1 LFRWQVGDV
10 VKDGPFRQQ
19 NNVVR
24 VPEGPGLGVELDPK
38 AMAKWAGHFA
48 ENGPMGHFNDPRSPG
63 RYRQLPL
70 S

>member
-1 LFRWQVGDV
+1 V
-10 VKDGPFRQQ
+10 VKDGPFRQK
-19 NNVVR
+19 NNVVA

-48 ENGPMGHFNDPRSPG
+48 EHGPMSHFSDPRSPG
-63 RYRQLPL
+63 RYRRLPL